1 MSPEGLICVL
11 VVAIG
16 LIVFLILKC
25 KIHAFIALAL
35 AAGFVGVAT
44 GMPLSDIAGS
54 IEKGVGGTLG
64 FLALIIG
71 FGSVLGKMLESSGGA
86 QRIAQTLLA
95 TLGKQ
100 NATWAMMFVGFI
112 AGIPV
117 FVEVGFVLL
126 VPLVFV
132 VAKDAGLSKVQVGV
146 PLALALMVVHCIVP
160 PHPAAMAISG
170 MLGAD
175 VGKVIIFGLLVG
187 LPCAIVG
194 GPLFVKWAMPK
205 TVPSAGAA
213 GVPPESA
220 HDSSQSPNSFADL
233 PSFGITLF
241 TILLPLL
248 IMVGKTVLAIALPK
262 DAALMPLILFVG
274 NPITALLI
282 SVFFAYYSLGL
293 ARGRNMADLLSL
305 TEKSFG
311 PIAGILLIIGAG
323 GAFNGILIDSGIG
336 KSLAN
341 LLSTLS
347 ISPIFLAWLIAGILH
362 FAVGSATVAMISAAG
377 IVLPMAEL
385 NPQISREVLAIAIGA
400 GAIGWTQVTDS
411 LFWIVKEYLGLSLT
425 ETLRNYTVP
434 TTIASLVGLGA
445 AFALNALL

>member
-1 MSPEGLICVL
+1 MSPEGLICILVL
-11 VVAIG
+11 AIG

-25 KIHAFIALAL
+25 KVHAFIALAL
-35 AAGFVGVAT
+35 AAGFAGVAT
-44 GMPLSDIAGS
+44 GMPLQSIAGS

-71 FGSVLGKMLESSGGA
+71 FGSVLGKMLETSGGA

-95 TLGKQ
+95 KLGKQ

-126 VPLVFV
+126 VPLVYV
-132 VAKDAGLSKVQVGV
+132 VAKDAGLSKMQVGV

-160 PHPAAMAISG
+160 PHPAAMAICAT
-170 MLGAD
+170 LGAD
-175 VGKVIIFGLLVG
+175 VGKVIVFGLLVG
-187 LPCAIVG
+187 LPCAIAG
-194 GPLFVKWAMPK
+194 GPLFVRFAMGK
-205 TVPSAGAA
+205 SSAALENNSTQSDNA
-213 GVPPESA
+213 L
-220 HDSSQSPNSFADL
+220 SQTDL
-233 PSFGITLF
+233 PGFGITLF

-248 IMVGKTVLAIALPK
+248 IMVGKTILVLLLPK
-262 DAALMPLILFVG
+262 DAALVPFILFMG

-293 ARGRNMADLLSL
+293 SRGRSMSDLLSL
-305 TEKSFG
+305 TEKSFS
-311 PIAGILLIIGAG
+311 PIAGVLLIIGAG

-336 KSLAN
+336 KSLATI
-341 LLSTLS
+341 LSTLS

-385 NPQISREVLAIAIGA
+385 NPHLSREVLAIAIGA

-425 ETLRNYTVP
+425 ETIRNYTVP
-434 TTIASLVGLGA
+434 TTIASVVGLGA
-445 AFALNALL
+445 AFVLNAIL

>member
-1 MSPEGLICVL
+1 MSPEGLICIL

-35 AAGFVGVAT
+35 AAGFVGIAT
-44 GMPLSDIAGS
+44 GMPLNQIAAS

-86 QRIAQTLLA
+86 QRIAQTLL
-95 TLGKQ
+95 TKLGKQ

-132 VAKDAGLSKVQVGV
+132 VAKDAGLSKMQVGV

-160 PHPAAMAISG
+160 PHPAAMAISAT
-170 MLGAD
+170 LGAD
-175 VGKVIIFGLLVG
+175 VGKVIVFGLLVG

-194 GPLFVKWAMPK
+194 GPVFVKFFMGHKSPEAADTPV
-205 TVPSAGAA
+205 TAAASPATAG
-213 GVPPESA
+213 
-220 HDSSQSPNSFADL
+220 DTADNL
-233 PSFGITLF
+233 PGFGITLL

-248 IMVGKTVLAIALPK
+248 IMVGKTILALVLPK

-282 SVFFAYYSLGL
+282 SVFFAYFSLGL
-293 ARGRNMADLLSL
+293 ARGRNMAELLTL
-305 TEKSFG
+305 TEKSFS

-336 KSLAN
+336 KSLAS
-341 LLSTLS
+341 LLSTMPV
-347 ISPIFLAWLIAGILH
+347 SPIFLAWLIAGILH

-385 NPQISREVLAIAIGA
+385 NPHISREVLTIAIGA

-425 ETLRNYTVP
+425 ETIRNYTIP
-434 TTIASLVGLGA
+434 TTIASLVGLTA
-445 AFALNALL
+445 AFILNALL

>member
-1 MSPEGLICVL
+1 MTPGQLLCIL
-11 VVAIG
+11 VIAIG

-25 KIHAFIALAL
+25 KLHAFIALSL

-44 GMPLSDIAGS
+44 GMPLGSIAGS

-71 FGSVLGKMLESSGGA
+71 FGSILGKMLETSGGA
-86 QRIAQTLLA
+86 QRIARTLLEK
-95 TLGKQ
+95 LGKR
-100 NATWAMMFVGFI
+100 NAMWAMMFVGFI

-132 VAKDAGLSKVQVGV
+132 VAKDAGLSKMQVGV

-160 PHPAAMAISG
+160 PHPAAMAISAT
-170 MLGAD
+170 LGAD
-175 VGKVIIFGLLVG
+175 VGKVIIFGLLAG

-194 GPLFVKWAMPK
+194 GPLFVKFAMRHEKPA
-205 TVPSAGAA
+205 PAEADAA
-213 GVPPESA
+213 Q
-220 HDSSQSPNSFADL
+220 SSLEEGDL
-233 PSFGITLF
+233 PGFGITLL

-262 DAALMPLILFVG
+262 DAVLMPLILFIG

-282 SVFFAYYSLGL
+282 SVFFAYFSLGL
-293 ARGRNMADLLSL
+293 ARGRSMAELLSL
-305 TEKSFG
+305 TEKSFS

-336 KSLAN
+336 KGLATV
-341 LLSTLS
+341 LGTLPV
-347 ISPIFLAWLIAGILH
+347 SPIFLAWLIAGILH

-377 IVLPMAEL
+377 IVLPMAEM
-385 NPQISREVLAIAIGA
+385 NPQLSREVLTIAIGA
-400 GAIGWTQVTDS
+400 GAIGLTQVTDS

-425 ETLRNYTVP
+425 ETIRNYTIP
-434 TTIASLVGLGA
+434 TTIASLVGLGS
-445 AFALNALL
+445 AFVLNAIL

>member
-1 MSPEGLICVL
+1 MSPEALICIL
-11 VVAIG
+11 IVAIG
-16 LIVFLILKC
+16 LIVFLILQC
-25 KIHAFIALAL
+25 KLHAFIALSL
-35 AAGFVGVAT
+35 AACFVGIAT
-44 GMPLSDIAGS
+44 GMPLGTIASS

-71 FGSVLGKMLESSGGA
+71 FGSILGKMLESSGGA

-95 TLGKQ
+95 KLGKE
-100 NATWAMMFVGFI
+100 NATWAMMLVGFI

-132 VAKDAGLSKVQVGV
+132 VARDAGLSKVQIGV
-146 PLALALMVVHCIVP
+146 PLALSLMVVHCIVP
-160 PHPAAMAISG
+160 PHPAAMAISAT
-170 MLGAD
+170 LGAD
-175 VGKVIIFGLLVG
+175 VGKVIVFGLLVG

-194 GPLFVKWAMPK
+194 GPLFVKFGMRKANPDISRDEQDTSMAK
-205 TVPSAGAA
+205 V
-213 GVPPESA
+213 
-220 HDSSQSPNSFADL
+220 NADAL

-241 TILLPLL
+241 SILLPLL
-248 IMVGKTVLAIALPK
+248 IMVGKTLLVVLLPADSSVLPTIAF
-262 DAALMPLILFVG
+262 IG

-282 SVFFAYYSLGL
+282 SVFFAYYALGL
-293 ARGRNMADLLSL
+293 ARGRTTADLLSL

-336 KSLAN
+336 KSLASI
-341 LLSTLS
+341 LSTLA

-385 NPQISREVLAIAIGA
+385 NPHLSREVLAIAIGA

-425 ETLRNYTVP
+425 ETIRNYTVP
-434 TTIASLVGLGA
+434 TTIASVVGLCS
-445 AFALNALL
+445 AFILNTIL